1 MYLGWFFIPG
11 TNWLPNTPDAHWLGI
26 SPAAFGPVGALLNFV
41 TAYIVSAMFK
51 APPREVQELIQSIR
65 VPKGA
70 GKAVAH

>member
-1 MYLGWFFIPG
+1 MHWF
-11 TNWLPNTPDAHWLGI
+11 GI
-26 SPAAFGPVGALLNFV
+26 SPAAFGPIGAILNFA
-41 TAYIVSAMFK
+41 TAYIVSAMSK